1 MANASHVPDKSA
13 NRTSEVMVRHLSGER
28 VNLPLLAKGLT
39 VVGFRLMGSVF
50 GLLFLT
56 TEPRTGGG
64 ATGSDG
70 YVAVGIENLDC

>member
-39 VVGFRLMGSVF
+39 VVGLRLSDSVF
-50 GLLFLT
+50 GLPLLA

-64 ATGSDG
+64 ATAGEG
-70 YVAVGIENLDC
+70 YVVVCIANLDC